1 MMVRKDIPPERMTK
15 KGSPKWKKQRGF
27 PETVARKA
35 TDEDMDGS
43 RATLRVLARSHVAKG
58 GSLPFLAHVQCAV
71 NAASRRAAGVGDA
84 AGFGAAGVANAAGF
98 VTAGIASALHKSYEM
113 VADSMFARFIR
124 SVQKPPWSGATTPF
138 TA

>member
-1 MMVRKDIPPERMTK
+1 MTK
-15 KGSPKWKKQRGF
+15 KGSPKWKNNEDSQKRLPEKRQTKTWMVQGQRYGF
-27 PETVARKA
+27 WRVRMSLKEGRCHFGSSAMRRSCRK
-35 TDEDMDGS
+35 
-43 RATLRVLARSHVAKG
+43 
-58 GSLPFLAHVQCAV
+58 PQ
-71 NAASRRAAGVGDA
+71 SRRSWRA

-124 SVQKPPWSGATTPF
+124 SVQKPPRSGATTPF